1 MELIAQF
8 RILFSWAIINT
19 MRYLIFL
26 ISFNLL
32 AKVTPPNFDFEL
44 GQLELFRPGS
54 SKKAIEEKY
63 KNGQDIEEGIRRYG
77 IEHQKFLFPI
87 FVRFEGEQVADFYAK
102 LPTYFLHDVFHQSLI
117 NKIGKQ
123 DQYFKKEN
131 SAVYI
136 WNNKD
141 GFKHIYS
148 ASCTITCFPV
158 FYAVFKVGA
167 QDSSLFMKFNPPAQ

>member
-1 MELIAQF
+1 MHYLLLLIA
-8 RILFSWAIINT
+8 L
-19 MRYLIFL
+19 
-26 ISFNLL
+26 NLY
-32 AKVTPPNFDFEL
+32 AEVTQPNFDFEL
-44 GQLELFRPGS
+44 NQLELFKPGS
-54 SKKAIEEKY
+54 TKQAIEEKY
-63 KNGQDIEEGIRRYG
+63 KNGEDIEEGIRRYG

-87 FVRFEGEQVADFYAK
+87 FVRYENEKVSGYYAK

-123 DQYFKKEN
+123 DKYFKKEN

-158 FYAVFKVGA
+158 FYAVFKA
-167 QDSSLFMKFNPPAQ
+167 EDEQNSLFIKFNSSYK